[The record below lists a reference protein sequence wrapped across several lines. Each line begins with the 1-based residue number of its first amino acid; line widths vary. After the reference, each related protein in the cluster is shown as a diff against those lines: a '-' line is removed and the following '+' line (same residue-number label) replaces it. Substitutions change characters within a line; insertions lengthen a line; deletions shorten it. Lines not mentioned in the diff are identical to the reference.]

1 MKFQI
6 ITIFPEI
13 FNSYFGESIIKRA
26 QNKNLIEL
34 KIHNLRDWTTDKH
47 KTVDD
52 APYGGG
58 AGMLMKIEPLYKALK
73 EINKKSAKARGVG
86 TKIKPTKRK
95 IILLSASGKKWNQ
108 KLAQKYSKLEEVVF
122 ICGRYEGVD
131 ARIKK
136 FIDEEVSIGEYVL
149 TGGELPTMVII
160 DSITRLLP
168 GVLGNK
174 ASAIEESHSE
184 EGLAE
189 YPQYTR
195 PEIFEVGGKK
205 LRVPKI
211 LLSGNHKKIEEW
223 RKGRQKKIK

>member
-6 ITIFPEI
+6 ITIFPDI
-13 FNSYFGESIIKRA
+13 FTSYFDESIIKRA
-26 QNKNLIEL
+26 ENKKLIDF

-47 KTVDD
+47 RTVDD
-52 APYGGG
+52 TPYGGG

-73 EINKKSAKARGVG
+73 DINKKSAK
-86 TKIKPTKRK
+86 IKPAKRK

-108 KLAQKYSKLEEVVF
+108 RLAQKYSKLEEVVF
-122 ICGRYEGVD
+122 VCGRYEGVD

-136 FIDEEVSIGEYVL
+136 FIDEEISIGEYVL
-149 TGGELPTMVII
+149 TGGELPAMVMI

-174 ASAIEESHSE
+174 TSVIEESHSE

-195 PEIFEVGGKK
+195 PEIFEMGGKK

-211 LLSGNHKKIEEW
+211 LLSGDHKKIEDW
-223 RKGRQKKIK
+223 RKEQQKKIR

>member
-26 QNKNLIEL
+26 QDKKVIDF

-47 KTVDD
+47 RTVDD

-73 EINKKSAKARGVG
+73 DINKKTK
-86 TKIKPTKRK
+86 KIKETKRK

-108 KLAQKYSKLEEVVF
+108 TLAQKYSKLEEIVF
-122 ICGRYEGVD
+122 VCGRYEGVD

-136 FIDEEVSIGEYVL
+136 FIDEEISIGEYVL
-149 TGGELPTMVII
+149 TGGELPAMVMI

-174 ASAIEESHSE
+174 NSIIEESHSE
-184 EGLAE
+184 AGLAE

-195 PEIFEVGGKK
+195 PEIFIADKK
-205 LRVPKI
+205 KYPTPKI
-211 LLSGNHKKIEEW
+211 LLSGDHKKIEEW
-223 RKGRQKKIK
+223 RKKQQKKIK